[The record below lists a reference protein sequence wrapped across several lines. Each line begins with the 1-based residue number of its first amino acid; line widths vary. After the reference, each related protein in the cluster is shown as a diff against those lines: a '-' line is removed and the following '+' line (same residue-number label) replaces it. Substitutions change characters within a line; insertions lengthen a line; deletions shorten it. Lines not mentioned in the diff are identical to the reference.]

1 MKRTVC
7 SDEIKKP
14 IVLETHLT
22 GKTCFC
28 SIACLL
34 WYLKE
39 LCPATFVI
47 KPTEIG
53 LLLNKKARE
62 LKWD

>member
-1 MKRTVC
+1 MC
-7 SDEIKKP
+7 GDGIKKL
-14 IVLETHLT
+14 IALETYLT
-22 GKTCFC
+22 GKTYFC
-28 SIACLL
+28 SMACLL

-39 LCPATFVI
+39 MCPATFII
-47 KPTEIG
+47 KPSGLG